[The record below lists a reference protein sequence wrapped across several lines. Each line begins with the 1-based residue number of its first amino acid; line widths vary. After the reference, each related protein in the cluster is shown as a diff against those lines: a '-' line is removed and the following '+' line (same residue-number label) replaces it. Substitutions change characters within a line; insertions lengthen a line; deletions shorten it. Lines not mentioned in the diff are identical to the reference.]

1 MQLDV
6 PVRQAIPIEQRKHKA
21 LTHSM
26 KFTYPH
32 LPFRPLLILFVL
44 FCTVSQGHTAEP
56 PPPSS
61 EINLAG
67 DWRFFVDKSAQDG
80 SATFASPAFDDAA
93 WTTQQVPG
101 KWVYQGFPNYQGKG
115 WYRTRFVVPE
125 TWQGQ
130 PIFLQLP
137 PADQSD
143 RTYLN
148 GQPVGAMK
156 NKPRSPRIYP
166 LSPEVVKW
174 GSENVLAV
182 EITSKV
188 GNGGFAFGAARL
200 IKPGPFIP
208 VARPA
213 NTRQPLD
220 LQATTDLAS
229 RLSEGKTWITGWHD
243 KGTTDT
249 RMGVSVQ
256 PGPGEGTS
264 ALGLDVRFPN
274 CSGEFVDFRLPNE
287 INGSKWRD
295 RGDDYLS
302 FSYQT
307 DDLAGEMRIHLNAG
321 NFRFG
326 TGGGGYSTS
335 FRVQPGGW
343 THVVIPFAEFVKRT
357 HKSLAFMPDTS
368 AVNAISIGYKNNE
381 LHSAGKIRLANFMVG
396 RLPSGMP
403 STVPLD
409 GLWRFSPEGPGQG
422 LAAGWEKPG
431 FDTSGWAPI
440 MPGQKWQAQGFRTH
454 KGPGW
459 FIQQAFVPADW
470 AGLSLRLQAGKVL
483 NGQDNGELF
492 FNGTSLGQT
501 TKWDKDID
509 FLVPKELVLAGA
521 LNVIAIR
528 LTGTENSNGNG
539 LDGSPFVLEPLNAWV
554 ELREAGTDHAFSL
567 PQQFDP
573 GPNVGNRFEIAL
585 RIPKIA
591 LADRD
596 STVTF
601 ELMDCFFRQIA
612 EGNAPLQT
620 EGDKPFLQAT
630 ATLTPEQSQRLYFS
644 EFFDL
649 RLQVR
654 NAKGAV
660 IYAATQRNV
669 PLSYQQRD
677 NLQLPVVAET
687 SEDTPYGRLKLVDVV
702 DASLDPSESPHPYK
716 EGGIRGSW
724 VGRIGYATWQSGI
737 KIGAFQGK
745 RYREANNS
753 EWFGYRVGR
762 NVRPGAA
769 YLVRIEYPEDK
780 TRYFPVN
787 IDAGRNYQGLGF
799 KTGVSP
805 ENPFDNYPLRKGFA
819 FYDVLV
825 IPDKLTY
832 GSPGSRSVPADK
844 GFWIFFHDIGRAY
857 ASQYD
862 SGPAVSQI
870 RVYEIPDLA
879 AHYPVIRLP
888 EGLPQRTFLA
898 DWEREPEFIPKDMV
912 AHARFSGYNAIS
924 PETLKWGNLAFW
936 RSKELPLKVVKPL
949 REPLPDGELSA
960 YEQFLEATREG
971 GIKLFP
977 RLEYGGSDNIPR
989 ELRAVAASGKPAKPN
1004 RFHTWCSDLLQPIVT
1019 QEITALFQEIVGAN
1033 ISKNPQIGGV
1043 MFRIRSDRLPISFS
1057 RFDVEMFSKETKTEI
1072 PADLDDTALAK
1083 WASSGPVGKSYV
1095 SWWHG
1100 KRRDFHQ
1107 GLTKALQAIRPDLQL
1122 LYYNWDG
1129 DNWNLGK
1136 FNRGPQ
1142 DFTDAYNV
1150 HTSRRLYDRE
1160 ATAQAKIA
1168 PEVYADKIRNSKDAH
1183 HAVWPELYSNV
1194 KGFALLGPV
1203 NWRYL
1208 ADNPTYLNYFRTGD
1222 QLALT
1227 KIFNYEEKGRWNVQG
1242 DNYESSE
1249 MSTGGPDFAMAEQVL
1264 SVFHGD
1270 PWILTETTYTYGQ
1283 GFLDAHR
1290 RFAQAFL
1297 ALPALPGVVVE
1308 KPTGREE
1315 PDLRVRVH
1323 KTDRGSF
1330 LSAAH
1335 RGHESAGFRVK
1346 VPGTWTGKEL
1356 VTDLVTGKPVP
1367 ASIED
1372 GLLVFDLPAPPMS
1385 LQSFRIE

>member
-1 MQLDV
+1 MV
-6 PVRQAIPIEQRKHKA
+6 TANVG
-21 LTHSM
+21 M
-26 KFTYPH
+26 
-32 LPFRPLLILFVL
+32 PFRPLLILFAT
-44 FCTVSQGHTAEP
+44 FCAISQGHTAEP
-56 PPPSS
+56 VPPSS

-67 DWRFFVDKSAQDG
+67 TWRFSVDKSTQDG

-93 WTTQQVPG
+93 WSTQQVPG

-115 WYRTRFVVPE
+115 WYRTRFVIPE
-125 TWQGQ
+125 TWRGQ
-130 PIFLQLP
+130 PLYLQLP

-148 GQPVGAMK
+148 GQAVGAMT
-156 NKPRSPRIYP
+156 NKPRSPRIYSI
-166 LSPEVVKW
+166 SPDVVKW

-188 GNGGFAFGAARL
+188 GNGGFAFGQARL

-213 NTRQPLD
+213 NTRQALD
-220 LQATTDLAS
+220 LQATADLAA
-229 RLSEGKTWITGWHD
+229 RLSEGKTWVTGWHD
-243 KGTTDT
+243 PGTTDT

-256 PGPGEGTS
+256 PGPDEGTS
-264 ALGLDVRFPN
+264 ALGLHVRFPN

-307 DDLAGEMRIHLNAG
+307 DDLAGEMRMHLNAG

-343 THVVIPFAEFVKRT
+343 TQVVIPFAEFVKRT

-368 AVNAISIGYKNNE
+368 AVNAISVGYNNNE
-381 LHSAGKIRLANFMVG
+381 LHSAGKIRLANFAVG
-396 RLPSGMP
+396 RLPSGTP

-431 FDTSGWAPI
+431 FDTSAWATL
-440 MPGQKWQAQGFRTH
+440 MPGRTWQAQGFRENTT
-454 KGPGW
+454 PAW
-459 FIQQAFVPADW
+459 FSQQAYVPPEW
-470 AGLSLRLQAGKVL
+470 AGLPLRVRAGQVL
-483 NGQDNGELF
+483 NSQDDGELF
-492 FNGTSLGQT
+492 FNGTSVGKT

-509 FLVPKELVLAGA
+509 FIIPKEMVRPGS

-528 LTGTENSNGNG
+528 LTGSGKGSANG

-554 ELREAGTDHAFSL
+554 ELREAGTDQPFSP

-573 GPNVGNRFEIAL
+573 GAHAGKQLEIAL
-585 RIPKIA
+585 RIPKVA
-591 LADRD
+591 LAGAE
-596 STVTF
+596 TMVAF
-601 ELMDCFFRQIA
+601 ELVDCFFRKIA
-612 EGNAPLQT
+612 EGNAPLRT
-620 EGDKPFLQAT
+620 EGDQPFLQAT
-630 ATLTPEQSQRLYFS
+630 ATLTPEQSRKLFFS

-649 RLQVR
+649 RLQAR
-654 NAKGAV
+654 NAKGTV
-660 IYAATQRNV
+660 VYAATQRNV
-669 PLSYQQRD
+669 ALRYQQRD
-677 NLQLPVVAET
+677 NLQLPALAET

-702 DASLDPSESPHPYK
+702 DASLDPSESPQPYK
-716 EGGIRGSW
+716 EGGVRGSW
-724 VGRIGYATWQSGI
+724 VGRISYATWEAGI
-737 KIGAFQGK
+737 KIGEFQGK

-762 NVRPGAA
+762 NVRPGTA

-799 KTGVSP
+799 KTGVSA
-805 ENPFDNYPLRKGFA
+805 ENPFDSYPIRKGFA

-825 IPDKLTY
+825 IPDQLTY

-844 GFWIFFHDIGRAY
+844 GFWIFFHDTGRAY

-879 AHYPVIRLP
+879 SHYPVIRLP

-898 DWEREPEFIPKDMV
+898 DWEREPETVPKDLV
-912 AHARFSGYNAIS
+912 AHARFSGYNAVS
-924 PETLKWGNLAFW
+924 PETLKWGVLAFW
-936 RSKELPLKVVKPL
+936 RSKDLPFKTTKPI
-949 REPLPDGELSA
+949 RDPLPDGEASTH
-960 YEQFLEATREG
+960 EQFLEATREG

-1004 RFHTWCSDLLQPIVT
+1004 RFHSWCSDLLQPIVT
-1019 QEITALFQEIVGAN
+1019 QEITTLFQEVIGAN
-1033 ISKNPQIGGV
+1033 IQKNPQLDGV
-1043 MFRIRSDRLPISFS
+1043 MFRIRSDRLPISYS
-1057 RFDVEMFSKETKTEI
+1057 RFDVEMFSKETKTDI
-1072 PADLDDTALAK
+1072 PPGLDDTALAK
-1083 WASSGPVGKSYV
+1083 WASSGPIGKTYLA
-1095 SWWHG
+1095 WWHA

-1107 GLTKALQAIRPDLQL
+1107 GLTRVLQAIRPDLKL
-1122 LYYNWDG
+1122 LYYNWDS

-1136 FNRGPQ
+1136 FNRGAQ

-1150 HTSRRLYDRE
+1150 HTSRQAYERE
-1160 ATAQAKIA
+1160 AAAQAKIS
-1168 PEVYADKIRNSKDAH
+1168 PERYVEMMRSSSSADH
-1183 HAVWPELYSNV
+1183 QVWPELYAGV
-1194 KGFALLGPV
+1194 KGFALLGPL
-1203 NWRYL
+1203 NWHYL
-1208 ADNPTYLNYFRTGD
+1208 ADNPAYVNYFRTGD

-1227 KIFNYEEKGRWNVQG
+1227 KIFNYEEKCRGNVQG

-1297 ALPALPGVVVE
+1297 ALPALPGELVA
-1308 KPTGREE
+1308 KPTGQEE
-1315 PDLRVRVH
+1315 PNLRVRVYR
-1323 KTDRGSF
+1323 TNRGSF
-1330 LSAAH
+1330 LSVVH
-1335 RGHESAGFRVK
+1335 RGLEGADFKLQIAGA
-1346 VPGTWTGKEL
+1346 WTGKES

-1367 ASIED
+1367 AKVEN
-1372 GLLVFDLPAPPMS
+1372 GVLVLDLSAPPMS
-1385 LQSFRIE
+1385 LQSFRVE